1 MKVIINNQPL
11 RLFVGARVKDAI
23 RQFSEIHSDKMPQGP
38 YTITDRDGNIRKPG
52 GRLSENDH
60 LFIKPKKS

>member
-11 RLFVGARVKDAI
+11 RLFEGARVKDAVRKFAEI
-23 RQFSEIHSDKMPQGP
+23 YSEEMPPAP
-38 YTITDRDGNIRKPG
+38 YTITDRYENIIRPD

-60 LFIKPKKS
+60 LFINPKKS